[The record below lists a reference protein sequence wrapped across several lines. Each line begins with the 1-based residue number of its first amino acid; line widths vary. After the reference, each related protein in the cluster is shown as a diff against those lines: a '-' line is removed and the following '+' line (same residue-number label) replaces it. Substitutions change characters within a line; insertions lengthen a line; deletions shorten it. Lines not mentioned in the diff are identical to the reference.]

1 MKTIGTFVSP
11 DHQMFDSCV
20 RAFLP
25 RTVKVALR
33 QWGVSEC
40 SCSLKAGDIV
50 TEGQTIAVCA
60 KGTLGADVHSPVP
73 GKVLSI
79 ARCTLPDGTLGNA
92 AEIQTGG
99 EFSFLGKN
107 LTKANWRLLSAKE
120 LILAFKASGIVNTF
134 SRKPEPLAAQLI
146 KNRESK
152 DRLVVARMFD
162 DDPSRYTDSF
172 LAQKFTAKVAEGVLI
187 VAKTVGAKGVTFVI
201 PRKGELE
208 IDSKPFEGMD
218 FCVVKTDTAKY
229 PAGTKKSLLSV
240 IRKASRGLDNP
251 LLERAGMGSVFL
263 DPVTALCV
271 YNTAV
276 FGLPVVESFVHITG
290 GCLRA
295 SGMFKVRIGSS
306 VSTLAEQCGGFAA
319 SPAKIVVNGLVL
331 GNAVANLDVPLTKE
345 VKSIEFLPSS
355 GLCVQKSFPCIR
367 CGKCRTSC
375 PEGLAPDLL
384 YAYFE
389 GMKSLPKSV
398 RKTSLL
404 CSQCFSCNS
413 VCPSRLALCQ
423 TIALLKDR
431 EQG

>member
-1 MKTIGTFVSP
+1 MKTIGNFLSP
-11 DHQMFDSCV
+11 EHQMFDSCV

-33 QWGVSEC
+33 QWGDGEC
-40 SCSLKAGDIV
+40 SCSLAAGDIV
-50 TEGQTIAVCA
+50 SEGQTIATCA
-60 KGTLGADVHSPVP
+60 KGVLGADVHSPVP
-73 GKVLSI
+73 GRVLSI
-79 ARCTLPDGTLGNA
+79 TRCTLPDGTLGNA

-99 EFSFLGKN
+99 EFSFLGK
-107 LTKANWRLLSAKE
+107 KIPHVDWMSLSAKE

-134 SRKPEPLAAQLI
+134 SRKPEALSAQI
-146 KNRESK
+146 VKNREGK

-172 LAQKFTAKVAEGVLI
+172 LAQRFTAKVAEGVLI
-187 VAKTVGAKGVTFVI
+187 VAKAAGAKGVAFVI
-201 PRKGELE
+201 PKNCVLE
-208 IDSKPFEGMD
+208 IDSKPFKGLD

-229 PAGTKKSLLSV
+229 PAGTKKALLSV

-251 LLERAGMGSVFL
+251 LFERAGMGSIFL
-263 DPVTALCV
+263 DPVSALCV
-271 YNTAV
+271 YNSAV
-276 FGLPVVESFVHITG
+276 LALPVVESFVHVTG
-290 GCLRA
+290 GCIRA

-306 VSTLAEQCGGFAA
+306 LSSLAEQCGGFAS

-331 GNAVANLDVPLTKE
+331 GNAVANLDVPLTKA
-345 VKSIEFLPSS
+345 VKSIEFLPASK
-355 GLCVQKSFPCIR
+355 LCVQKNLPCIR

-384 YAYFE
+384 YACFE
-389 GMKSLPKSV
+389 GIRALPKSV
-398 RKTSLL
+398 RRTSIL